1 MASHKAMKIFNGIKA
16 VAGKFPNPVIA
27 IGVFDGLHR
36 GHQVLIRKAVQR
48 AKRIRGTAIVM
59 TFDPHPVRVLRP
71 ENRLPLLVSLPFR
84 LKLIAAMGVDATVI
98 VRFTKAFSRLAPKQF
113 IAKYLLQ
120 PFSPRE
126 IIVGDDFR
134 FGQDRAG
141 TIAFFGQAGKK
152 NDFKVVSLKTKERGR
167 KKFSSTM
174 ARDFIVNGQ
183 LKKAADILGR
193 PVSLWGRVVPGD
205 KRGKALGY
213 PTANI
218 VPMGEVLPPRGVYV
232 VQVCYENKILKGMSN
247 VGVRPSFHN
256 EDHLNVEVH
265 IFNFNKNLYGQ
276 DIVVEFLQKIR
287 NELYFPSR
295 EALVAQLKKDES
307 FSRKWFTKNKN

>member
-1 MASHKAMKIFNGIKA
+1 MKIFSGIKA
-16 VAGKFPNPVIA
+16 VVGKFPNPVIA
-27 IGVFDGLHR
+27 IGVFDGLHY
-36 GHQVLIRKAVQR
+36 GHQALIRKAVER

-84 LKLIAAMGVDATVI
+84 LKLIAAMGVDVTVV
-98 VRFTKAFSRLAPKQF
+98 VRFTRAFSRLAPKQF
-113 IAKYLLQ
+113 IAKYLLR

-141 TIAFFGQAGKK
+141 TIAFFEQAGKR
-152 NDFKVVSLKTKERGR
+152 NDFKVLSLKTKERGR

-174 ARDFIVNGQ
+174 ARDFVVNGQ
-183 LKKAADILGR
+183 LRKAADILGR
-193 PVSLWGRVVPGD
+193 PVSLWGRVVFGD
-205 KRGKALGY
+205 KRGKTLGY

-218 VPMGEVLPPRGVYV
+218 VPTGEVLPPRGVYV
-232 VQVCYENKILKGMSN
+232 VRVRYKNKILEGMCN

-256 EDHLNVEVH
+256 KDCLNVEVH
-265 IFNFNKNLYGQ
+265 IFNFNQNLYGE

-295 EALVAQLKKDES
+295 EALVTQLKKDES
-307 FSRKWFTKNKN
+307 FSRKWFIKNKK